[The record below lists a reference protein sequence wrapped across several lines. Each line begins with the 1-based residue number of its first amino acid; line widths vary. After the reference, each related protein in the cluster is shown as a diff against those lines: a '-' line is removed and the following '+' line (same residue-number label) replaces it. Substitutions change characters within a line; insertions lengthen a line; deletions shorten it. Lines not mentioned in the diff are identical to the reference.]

1 MLLTD
6 EMASDL
12 ALVYT
17 DTSVTLYEGDALAI
31 LPLLA
36 SASVQLIL
44 VDPPYM
50 GVKKAEAWDNQ
61 WPTRDAYLKWLRQL
75 AMEWQRILAPNG
87 SLYCFA
93 SPQMAAHVEVMLEE
107 MFTVIQRITWR
118 KPPFST
124 KAEMFDKD
132 SCRMFFPASEAIIF
146 CEHRNADS
154 MAVDESGYR
163 KQCIDLHAQVFGRVF
178 GNYLKSEFERACV
191 TQKQIAALFPSR
203 TGGMTGCVS
212 NWLIGYNQPTA
223 DQYTTMRD
231 FLNNRGGEYSYL
243 RKDYESLRK
252 DYESLRKDYESLRR
266 PFTVSAKVPYT
277 DVWEFATV
285 SAGKAKHPC
294 EKPLPLLRHIIT
306 ASSRPG
312 DTVLDC
318 MAGSCNTLEA
328 ARQCGRKNIG
338 IEADPAYVALGVSML
353 RQQQLF

>member
-1 MLLTD
+1 
-6 EMASDL
+6 
-12 ALVYT
+12 
-17 DTSVTLYEGDALAI
+17 
-31 LPLLA
+31 
-36 SASVQLIL
+36 
-44 VDPPYM
+44 
-50 GVKKAEAWDNQ
+50 
-61 WPTRDAYLKWLRQL
+61 
-75 AMEWQRILAPNG
+75 
-87 SLYCFA
+87 
-93 SPQMAAHVEVMLEE
+93 
-107 MFTVIQRITWR
+107 
-118 KPPFST
+118 
-124 KAEMFDKD
+124 
-132 SCRMFFPASEAIIF
+132 
-146 CEHRNADS
+146 
-154 MAVDESGYR
+154 MAVDESGHH
-163 KQCIDLHAQVFGRVF
+163 KQCLSLHAQVFGRVF
-178 GNYLKSEFERACV
+178 GNYLKSEFERAGV

-223 DQYTTMRD
+223 DQYATMRD
-231 FLNNRGGEYSYL
+231 FLNNRSGEYSYL
-243 RKDYESLRK
+243 RQEYE
-252 DYESLRKDYESLRR
+252 DLRR

-328 ARQCGRKNIG
+328 ARQCGRKSIG